1 MSKHELHDH
10 VQVQSQILVMNRS
23 IYLYQTCQF
32 YYAKMLIRDHMEIIL
47 LFI

>member
-1 MSKHELHDH
+1 MIPELHHH
-10 VQVQSQILVMNRS
+10 VQGHLQILNNNLDV
-23 IYLYQTCQF
+23 YQYQTCQF